1 MTKRIL
7 SILLALAILVMG
19 ACVSAEEVDKS
30 KTIKILD
37 GSKSYDMNADYVA
50 KLLEDKTGYH
60 VEYEYYSDDNQLAME
75 VASGTEF
82 NLIGLGTNMY

>member
-60 VEYEYYSDDNQLAME
+60 VEYEY
-75 VASGTEF
+75 
-82 NLIGLGTNMY
+82 